1 MKTFGNIIWHFPF
14 FGFISAF
21 FVYVFGLLLTLTIIA
36 APIGLGLMELG
47 KLLFAPFGNVMIDSR
62 ELNIPQNKA
71 WKAYSTVIM
80 ILYLPFGI
88 ALAFLAIIQTGLLFI
103 SIIGIPVGLVVAK
116 ALSTYFNPVGKKC
129 VSSAVAAE
137 IEQRK
142 AQQYLDSKN
151 KISAKDADAATI
163 STNTLAQTI
172 FCPDCG
178 KQNSMQA
185 KFCGGCGEQL
195 LLTETKAIANTQA
208 KAADIATGVITRA
221 DITSEKK
228 IGMRNI
234 AWIFAGILTLAI
246 AWQYSLKD
254 RNTTAEEIAPIF
266 HDDEPAAVVHTESI
280 TPPAYQAPDI
290 SQEPV
295 TKVEPAPA
303 EAAPQKEIT
312 NTPSRPIQ
320 KPSTV
325 KRASNKI
332 NQAESKKTETIKS
345 ESNNKQHATVT
356 SQSSSVQSQSAQHND
371 QQIAEQS
378 TPSTPAEQS
387 KQHHGLRGLIQQ
399 VTGVDPGNVS
409 SATEHQCTAG
419 EKSMHVNGC

>member
-47 KLLFAPFGNVMIDSR
+47 KLLFAPFGKVMINSS

-116 ALSTYFNPVGKKC
+116 TLSTYFNPVGKKC

-142 AQQYLDSKN
+142 AQQYLNSRN
-151 KISAKDADAATI
+151 KISTKDADTATI
-163 STNTLAQTI
+163 STNTLAQVI

-195 LLTETKAIANTQA
+195 LLLETEAIANTEVEA
-208 KAADIATGVITRA
+208 VDTAAGVITKS
-221 DITSEKK
+221 DQTLVKK

-234 AWIFAGILTLAI
+234 AWIFASILILAI
-246 AWQYSLKD
+246 AWQYSLKH
-254 RNTTAEEIAPIF
+254 RNMAAEEVTPIF
-266 HDDEPAAVVHTESI
+266 HDNEPAAMVHTESI
-280 TPPAYQAPDI
+280 TPPAYQAPEI

-295 TKVEPAPA
+295 TKVEPPPS

-312 NTPSRPIQ
+312 NTPSQPIQ
-320 KPSTV
+320 KQSAV
-325 KRASNKI
+325 KRAPKKI
-332 NQAESKKTETIKS
+332 NQAESKKTETLKS
-345 ESNNKQHATVT
+345 ESNNKHTTVT
-356 SQSSSVQSQSAQHND
+356 SQSSSVESQSTQHSD
-371 QQIAEQS
+371 QQVAEQS
-378 TPSTPAEQS
+378 TPSTPDEQS

-409 SATEHQCTAG
+409 SATEHQCTVG